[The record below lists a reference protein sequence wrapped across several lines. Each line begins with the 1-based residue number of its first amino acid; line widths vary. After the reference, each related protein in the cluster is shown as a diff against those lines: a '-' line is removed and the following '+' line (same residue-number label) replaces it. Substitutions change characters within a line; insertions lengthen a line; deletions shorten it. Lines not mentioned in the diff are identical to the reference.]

1 MSSFFIIL
9 VAVLSFRFLG
19 SIQDPVSFFITIFSK
34 FVSQFKNSIVVIE
47 EEFWTTDTA
56 TRRHWSQELVRGG
69 DRMRERVE
77 KRNKNVKMLR
87 RKKK

>member
-1 MSSFFIIL
+1 
-9 VAVLSFRFLG
+9 
-19 SIQDPVSFFITIFSK
+19 
-34 FVSQFKNSIVVIE
+34 VSQFKNSIVVIE